1 MKTLSSLLT
10 DAKHRLA
17 VLLSPDEAFAETKF
31 MAHRHYAAIALI
43 ITALAMPSLWL
54 WDIAVDPAHA
64 ESTIPY
70 RAYYLLGLPLGLA
83 FLRTK
88 HFHRTLAALMAGFL
102 LGGIIVFLQILKQL
116 DNGFIYGMTGF
127 MYGMLISVLAA
138 QCLPVVQGMSFT
150 TLAILLPHL
159 YAAIGQLDNFP
170 HLHYGILMWC
180 GLILTL
186 VTQYAIADNY
196 LQRHLIEKKL
206 QYASEHDPL
215 SGLGNRRLLQKHLAQ
230 TGTNST
236 SAPSQSLL
244 IIDID
249 HFKAINDRFGHHY
262 GDCAITSLA
271 RILQQIDS
279 PHCSSY
285 RIGGEEFAI
294 LSHQTPADSARLAEQ
309 VRSQAEAAQL
319 LSSKH
324 EVITFTVSIGLA
336 SSASAEEGFD
346 ALFSR
351 ADQALYQAKR
361 NGRNQVVAL

>member
-1 MKTLSSLLT
+1 MKTLSSLLA
-10 DAKHRLA
+10 DARHRLS
-17 VLLSPDEAFAETKF
+17 VLLRSDEAFAEAKF
-31 MAHRHYAAIALI
+31 VEHRHYAAIALI

-54 WDIAVDPAHA
+54 WDLAVDPAHA
-64 ESTIPY
+64 DSTIPY

-83 FLRTK
+83 FLHTK
-88 HFHRTLAALMAGFL
+88 YSRRILATLMLGFL
-102 LGGIIVFLQILKQL
+102 LCGQVVFLQILKQL

-138 QCLPVVQGMSFT
+138 QCLPVIPGMSFT
-150 TLAILLPHL
+150 VIAILLPHL
-159 YAAIGQLDNFP
+159 YAAAGLAEHFP

-180 GLILTL
+180 GLLLTL

-206 QYASEHDPL
+206 KHASEHDPL
-215 SGLGNRRLLQKHLAQ
+215 SGLGNRRRLKQDLEHASKHSSKLPAK
-230 TGTNST
+230 
-236 SAPSQSLL
+236 SLL

-249 HFKAINDRFGHHY
+249 HFKAINDRFGHYY

-271 RILQQIDS
+271 EILQQIDH
-279 PHCSSY
+279 PQSSCY

-294 LSHQTPADSARLAEQ
+294 LSYLTPDDSARMAEQ
-309 VRSQAEAAQL
+309 VRLKAAATELQT
-319 LSSKH
+319 SKH

-336 SSASAEEGFD
+336 SSTSPDEGFD